1 MDYQSWKK
9 AEKEIGIEH
18 IMSHLAK
25 LYIDGKPVDL
35 THFVSHDEVQQIAA
49 AKLNANP
56 VALKPYFDYFE
67 EKWIMEKLLALVQL
81 KNRRFF
87 DSKYSMIQ
95 SFHLYLDSKLS
106 FW

>member
-49 AKLNANP
+49 
-56 VALKPYFDYFE
+56 V
-67 EKWIMEKLLALVQL
+67 
-81 KNRRFF
+81 KN
-87 DSKYSMIQ
+87 
-95 SFHLYLDSKLS
+95 
-106 FW
+106 